1 MISIS
6 IQIKGTVQG
15 VGFRP
20 FIYNLAVK
28 YSLKGWVN
36 NSDNGVN
43 ICVEGDELAIE
54 SFLDDITEFAPPLS
68 KIDEINTLERD
79 FEGFESFEIVKS
91 ETSSNKT
98 TIISPDIAIC
108 NDCIHDIKDVNNFRF
123 EYPFTNCT
131 NCGPRYSIIKTV
143 PYDRV
148 NTSMEKFSLCKDCK
162 KEYEDPSN
170 RRYHAQ
176 PLCCSK
182 CGPKVEL
189 FDMSNN
195 KISQNNEAIK
205 DISKFINEG
214 KIVAIKGLG
223 GFHIVCDAT
232 NDLVVETLRD
242 RKNRPA
248 KPFAIMFKS
257 LKQIKKYLTI
267 TQKEEEIISSKEKP
281 ITIVKSNSMGLSK
294 YIAPNLDRVGAFIAY
309 TPLHLVLFK
318 YLDIPIIATSANL
331 SGEPIIRFR
340 DEIIIKLNKVVDYVL
355 DFNRDIINACD
366 DSVVQVVNNDL
377 QILRNA
383 RGYTPVSFKL
393 PKKIDKKILALGAN
407 QKSTISI
414 AFEDVIITSTYIAD
428 LDSITSMEYFER
440 TIETFKRF
448 YDFEPD
454 LIVCDKHQGYEST
467 KWALEQNCEVVQ
479 VQHHYAHLLATMCE
493 YNLDENVLAFCFD
506 GTGLGDDG
514 NIWGGEVFRASKKS
528 FKRVF
533 NFKYFKLL
541 GGEKSIKEP
550 KRVALSLLFEN
561 FSLDEIKNLNLPLL
575 KEIKYS
581 ELILYHKMW
590 ENGLNSPQTSSVGRI
605 FDAVASFA
613 NLVHKQSFEGETGLK
628 MEMFYDENIKESY
641 SYEIVDSQIDISSCI
656 KEIVVDKDAK
666 TICTKFL
673 NMLVDI
679 IVNISKDNRT
689 LPVILTG
696 GVFQNKT
703 LLELVIKQLDKNFIK
718 YYYSKKVPL
727 NDSGISL
734 GQIYSQVD

>member
-1 MISIS
+1 MKAIS

-414 AFEDVIITSTYIAD
+414 AFEDVIITSPYIAD

>member
-1 MISIS
+1 MKTLQIG
-6 IQIKGTVQG
+6 IKGTVQG

-36 NSDNGVN
+36 NSDTGVN
-43 ICVEGDELAIE
+43 ICIEGDELAIE

-79 FEGFESFEIVKS
+79 FEGFETFEIVKS

-108 NDCIHDIKDVNNFRF
+108 DDCIKDIKDVNNFRF

-131 NCGPRYSIIKTV
+131 NCGPRYSIIETV

-182 CGPKVEL
+182 CGPKVQL
-189 FDMSNN
+189 FDMKNN
-195 KISQNNEAIK
+195 KISQDNEAIK
-205 DISKFINEG
+205 DIARFINEG

-242 RKNRPA
+242 RKIRPA

-294 YIAPNLDRVGAFIAY
+294 YIAPNLDRVGCFIAY
-309 TPLHLVLFK
+309 TPLHLILFK

-331 SGEPIIRFR
+331 SGEPIIRFK

-414 AFEDVIITSTYIAD
+414 AFEDVIITSPHIAD

-454 LIVCDKHQGYEST
+454 LIVCDKHNAYEST
-467 KWALEQNCEVVQ
+467 KWALKQNCKVVQ
-479 VQHHYAHLLATMCE
+479 IQHHYAHLLATMCE
-493 YNLDENVLAFCFD
+493 YNLDEKVLAFCFD

-514 NIWGGEVFRASKKS
+514 NIWGGEVFMSSKKN
-528 FKRVF
+528 FKRIF

-575 KEIKYS
+575 KKIKYS

-590 ENGLNSPQTSSVGRI
+590 ENSLNSPETSSLGRI
-605 FDAVASFA
+605 FDAIASFA
-613 NLVHKQSFEGETGLK
+613 NLVHEQSFEGETGLK
-628 MEMFYDENIKESY
+628 IEMFYDESIKESY
-641 SYEIVDSQIDISSCI
+641 SYEIINSQIDISSCI
-656 KEIVVDKDAK
+656 KEIVIDKDAK
-666 TICTKFL
+666 IICSKFL

-679 IVNISKDNRT
+679 IINISKNHRT
-689 LPVILTG
+689 FPVVLTG

-703 LLELVIKQLDKNFIK
+703 LLELVVKQLDKNYIK
-718 YYYSKKVPL
+718 YFYSKKVPL
-727 NDSGISL
+727 NDAGISV

>member
-414 AFEDVIITSTYIAD
+414 AFEDVIITSPYIAD